1 MPIYTGPYAN
11 SGIPNALKAVGR
23 RATVLREWQVFSRTR
38 FQIVQLVASR
48 FREDLCLDAA
58 EIIEKP
64 RRASNAD
71 RSDLVRLTAF
81 HPRAMRLLQAART
94 PIENP
99 SAPAGTPACCQCRSQ
114 LMQG

>member
-48 FREDLCLDAA
+48 FREDCAWTLRKLSKAA
-58 EIIEKP
+58 P
-64 RRASNAD
+64 G
-71 RSDLVRLTAF
+71 F
-81 HPRAMRLLQAART
+81 
-94 PIENP
+94 
-99 SAPAGTPACCQCRSQ
+99 
-114 LMQG
+114 